1 MSKFSLLSNQNPT
14 INHMKQFLSI
24 TLVLFITRASIHLQ
38 TQAKELIFIQYNYKT
53 QNQREREKTKKT
65 RKKKRKIQRVV
76 DMKILVNWN

>member
-53 QNQREREKTKKT
+53 QNQRERE
-65 RKKKRKIQRVV
+65 RKQRKQERRKGKYKGWLI
-76 DMKILVNWN
+76 

>member
-53 QNQREREKTKKT
+53 QNQRERESKQ
-65 RKKKRKIQRVV
+65 RKQERRKGKYKGWLI
-76 DMKILVNWN
+76 